1 MVVSLISYLRLIAN
15 QYEAI
20 TKRFIKKCVL
30 LKNMITTIY
39 DYNNYITTIYDNN
52 IKKYDSQ
59 HPTAFMCLFSQ
70 DFKKAEI

>member
-30 LKNMITTIY
+30 LKN
-39 DYNNYITTIYDNN
+39 YIR
-52 IKKYDSQ
+52 
-59 HPTAFMCLFSQ
+59 L
-70 DFKKAEI
+70 